1 MQQING
7 YSPLTS
13 GFAFLPFT
21 VGIIIGAGF
30 SATMI
35 SRLGPRILLTVGPFI
50 AGTGMLLLGL
60 FLEPDS
66 SYVGLILPAQLIMAI
81 GMGVTFPALVSGAV
95 SGVPQENSG
104 IASALLNAAQQVGG
118 AVGVALLT
126 AVSIGRTNAL
136 MAEAGIQ
143 PMDPAAAAAA
153 MAAAANDPAA
163 AAAMAAGQLATQ
175 GATVEGWAAA
185 LLVGAFLIYLAG
197 ILMGLI
203 VRAGKGTKMASMVG

>member
-1 MQQING
+1 MIDG
-7 YSPLTS
+7 VAKAVGFVHLRVHSAYSLLE
-13 GFAFLPFT
+13 GALP
-21 VGIIIGAGF
+21 IK
-30 SATMI
+30 
-35 SRLGPRILLTVGPFI
+35 RLVKLAAADR
-50 AGTGMLLLGL
+50 
-60 FLEPDS
+60 
-66 SYVGLILPAQLIMAI
+66 Q
-81 GMGVTFPALVSGAV
+81 PAL
-95 SGVPQENSG
+95 G
-104 IASALLNAAQQVGG
+104 IADTGNLFGALEF
-118 AVGVALLT
+118 
-126 AVSIGRTNAL
+126 SEI

>member
-1 MQQING
+1 MTT
-7 YSPLTS
+7 SPDHDIT
-13 GFAFLPFT
+13 
-21 VGIIIGAGF
+21 IIGAGF

-66 SYVGLILPAQLIMAI
+66 RYVGLILPAQLIMAI

-118 AVGVALLT
+118 AVGSEEAVGRPILIPNAMLFSNVVINYT
-126 AVSIGRTNAL
+126 ARQDA
-136 MAEAGIQ
+136 
-143 PMDPAAAAAA
+143 
-153 MAAAANDPAA
+153 
-163 AAAMAAGQLATQ
+163 
-175 GATVEGWAAA
+175 
-185 LLVGAFLIYLAG
+185 AFLQQFIQAR
-197 ILMGLI
+197 
-203 VRAGKGTKMASMVG
+203 RARRRRRAPTSWSI